1 MNTWELIFV
10 LSGGRLVLDESL
22 QILEVSPEF
31 CDEFACQPETLIGK
45 RLENLFSVKERKGKF
60 AFHNRFSR
68 NLDDWLDITI
78 AVSINRTEYMTRL
91 RMIKQADHWLANIE
105 KILADERDLFSVMYL
120 KTQRWENVVRNSSE
134 GIAIIDRQGNLVE
147 FNSNF
152 LKIMQFHSVHGVLL
166 NEEAINQKNIF
177 DLLEHESS
185 AELRAY
191 FEGERGA
198 GYMRV
203 SPLSNHLVEVAKK
216 KKKSKLRLEIQYKQY
231 CLELELTPI
240 RLPAEGFAGCS
251 FVVKDITAQKQ
262 LEVAQQEILEL
273 NHQLQ
278 AENLR
283 MSAELDFLKR
293 MQQLILPKTEELA
306 AVKDL
311 EIAGYMKP
319 ADEVGGD
326 YYDVLCLE
334 GVVTIGIGDVTGHG
348 LESGLLMVMAQT
360 AVRTLKEIREVDPVI
375 FLDTLN
381 RTIYKNIKRMKTHKN
396 LTLAVLNY
404 ADGIFSLSGQHEEAI
419 VIRQGGTVERIDT
432 IDLGFP
438 IGLDQAIAKY
448 INPKTVKLNP
458 GEVLALYT
466 DGITESEN
474 LAGEFYGIDRL
485 CKVLSFHWQQSAEV
499 IKETVIEDVR
509 QHIGKQKVYDDIT
522 LVVLKQR
529 C

>member
-1 MNTWELIFV
+1 MNTWELTFV
-10 LSGGRLVLDESL
+10 LSGGRLILDESL
-22 QILEVSPEF
+22 QILEVSLEF

-45 RLENLFSVKERKGKF
+45 RLENLFSVKDRKGKF

-68 NLDDWLDITI
+68 NLEDWLDITI

-105 KILADERDLFSVMYL
+105 KILANERDLFSVMYL

-203 SPLSNHLVEVAKK
+203 NPLSNHLVEVAKK

-278 AENLR
+278 TENLR

-326 YYDVLCLE
+326 YYDVLCHE

-474 LAGEFYGIDRL
+474 LAGEFYGLDRL
-485 CKVLSFHWQQSAEV
+485 CQVLSFNWQQSAEV

-529 C
+529 Y